1 MGFFH
6 FFQVFGPQNEP
17 KNENFKNSY
26 TTFLDL
32 PPRMLHA
39 KFELPKCIFP
49 KEDRFFR
56 WKLTIFKKYFLYIIP
71 YKFLSFRETTSHV
84 CGCQMATAWNWETN
98 EPILKTREVGL
109 QHIYKMRKIKKIDLD
124 PPYTLKL
131 DPGTY
136 SALKEYFRSFILSAC
151 ILGDISPKSL

>member
-1 MGFFH
+1 MEKSH
-6 FFQVFGPQNEP
+6 FFDFFGPEMGQNGP

-56 WKLTIFKKYFLYIIP
+56 WKLTIFKKYFPYIIP

-98 EPILKTREVGL
+98 EPILETREVGL
-109 QHIYKMRKIKKIDLD
+109 QHIYKMRKIKNFDLD
-124 PPYTLKL
+124 PPIPLK
-131 DPGTY
+131 
-136 SALKEYFRSFILSAC
+136 C
-151 ILGDISPKSL
+151 N